1 MAYLQNCL
9 PIQKYESE
17 EFPGDGF
24 FVTNNE
30 MEVQNIPSDIQSD
43 IQNTLSTFSTFGQY
57 LLVIEAMPG
66 FNIQASMINI
76 GGVYGDAN
84 TANSIVPTWEWGPN
98 TLQPTTSALPTI
110 MQGVDECN
118 IKMVNSNIDN
128 PSSCSNKVY
137 VRVQMPFEFQM
148 PAYDVTVNI
157 DFGGAALQCET
168 NVTIS
173 EGIQFSYLNYSLVIG
188 NGQNANP
195 DCQLFIAKY
204 YESEAY
210 AASIHDM
217 YNQNAQYNAGLETDN
232 IILYVPTYDPTGE
245 WLASNPTFWTGSPS
259 ALQSFQPTYY
269 NVKRNT
275 GPNYALW
282 NLSNDNNITNECG
295 QLIYQLNGSFGQQN
309 QLPIEHPNYDENP
322 RFIIG
327 RMNYKYRFYPNDLNP
342 DQYPYLTPGD
352 GILPSSLCWYISV
365 GNNPNYELFPEG
377 VDVYKI
383 ISALGYYNN
392 FGWLETSP
400 CPEPGVAYEQI
411 LVSEMQNGSE
421 VQNNSH
427 LDITNI
433 QCVPVAGSNNK
444 TVKLTINFQNN
455 YQENIWTP
463 TSNMAPNGPIPSYM
477 TANDHRILINV
488 YPNQI

>member
-9 PIQKYESE
+9 PIQKYEAE
-17 EFPGDGF
+17 EFPGDSMFGPNF
-24 FVTNNE
+24 LEPQTPPSNNPFPAGD
-30 MEVQNIPSDIQSD
+30 QAISG
-43 IQNTLSTFSTFGQY
+43 LYY
-57 LLVIEAMPG
+57 LVVEAMPG

-76 GGVYGDAN
+76 NGVYGIN
-84 TANSIVPTWEWGPN
+84 TSPQGTESNTWEWSSNMGN
-98 TLQPTTSALPTI
+98 NVAANLDSNIQQQ
-110 MQGVDECN
+110 QGVRAMN
-118 IKMVNSNIDN
+118 TNTSN
-128 PSSCSNKVY
+128 PSSCDNKVI
-137 VRVQMPFEFQM
+137 VRVPIDYNFQM

-157 DFGGAALQCET
+157 DFGGAALLCET
-168 NVTIS
+168 NATIS

-195 DCQLFIAKY
+195 DCELFIAKY

-217 YNQNAQYNAGLETDN
+217 HNQNATYPNAGLEVNN
-232 IILYVPTYDPTGE
+232 IEAMAQAPTYDPTGE
-245 WLASNPTFWTGSPS
+245 WLDSNPTFFTGSPS

-269 NVKRNT
+269 NVKRNV
-275 GPNYALW
+275 GANYALW

-295 QLIYQLNGSFGQQN
+295 QLIYNINGGFGQQS

-322 RFIIG
+322 RFVIG

-342 DQYPYLTPGD
+342 DEYPYLTPGD

-383 ISALGYYNN
+383 ISALGYLNN
-392 FGWLETSP
+392 FGWLESSP

-411 LVSEMQNGSE
+411 LVSEMQNGGV
-421 VQNNSH
+421 VQNNSN

-444 TVKLTINFQNN
+444 TVKLTINFQSN
-455 YQENIWTP
+455 YQANIWTQTDNGLGNLP
-463 TSNMAPNGPIPSYM
+463 GSTIDPWFISNEHKIF
-477 TANDHRILINV
+477 LNV